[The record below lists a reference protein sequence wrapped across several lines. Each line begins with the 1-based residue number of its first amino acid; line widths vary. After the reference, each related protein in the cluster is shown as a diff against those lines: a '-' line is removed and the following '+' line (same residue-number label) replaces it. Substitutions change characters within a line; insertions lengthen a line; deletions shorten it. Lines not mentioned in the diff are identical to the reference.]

1 MNKTKEKILA
11 EILEEFGLNL
21 ESKLYRYTSVKY
33 IENTGEVCCLKAKT
47 ECSDMVIDHYEDKGH
62 FFVSQ
67 EMGIGISFLSKPES
81 DYEREG
87 RICIEIQLK
96 DVIEQGGLIYKI
108 TSLPAYLQG
117 YFVTLPSGYIKV
129 LKMQ

>member
-1 MNKTKEKILA
+1 
-11 EILEEFGLNL
+11 
-21 ESKLYRYTSVKY
+21 
-33 IENTGEVCCLKAKT
+33 
-47 ECSDMVIDHYEDKGH
+47 MVIDHYEDKGH